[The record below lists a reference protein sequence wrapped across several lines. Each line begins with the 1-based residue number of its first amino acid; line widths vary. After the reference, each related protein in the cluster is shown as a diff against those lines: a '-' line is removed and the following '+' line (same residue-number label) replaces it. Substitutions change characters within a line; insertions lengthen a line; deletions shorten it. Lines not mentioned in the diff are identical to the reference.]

1 MRGASG
7 GFSVVRMGSFV
18 VGVTLVALLSAVA
31 AQDAKEKADVDPKP
45 AADGKLVPLTKS
57 GAVALDP
64 KGKKLL
70 LKTKVVLKEGVLEML
85 VCKKQTKEH
94 EAILSLDAPAF
105 VVHSGLLALGL
116 EPGAPVQFNP
126 EYKAPSGARVD
137 VFLTWIDEKGKAN
150 RVPAQDWIR
159 NQVRRFYVVKME
171 RLPADVKLP
180 KEGKENE
187 IRFDSKHQELSWYG
201 PMTIAQRDRLQALSM
216 DKEFKKAIETF
227 YEKSQS
233 KKMDAH
239 WVFAGSGFFT
249 DEDGQK
255 HYQAEGGD
263 VICVANF
270 PTALLDV
277 DTQSSSTGEENLLY
291 EAWTEKIPPLG
302 TEVTVELVPVPAKK

>member
-1 MRGASG
+1 MQGASG
-7 GFSVVRMGSFV
+7 GFSGLRAGGL
-18 VGVTLVALLSAVA
+18 VGAVMLVACMSMAT
-31 AQDAKEKADVDPKP
+31 AQDAKEKGEGEPKV
-45 AADGKLVPLTKS
+45 AADGKLVPLTKT
-57 GAVALDP
+57 GAVVLDP
-64 KGKKLL
+64 KGKKVL
-70 LKTKVVLKEGVLEML
+70 LKTKVVLREGVLEML

-94 EAILSLDAPAF
+94 EAILSIDAPAF
-105 VVHSGLLALGL
+105 VIHSGLLALGL
-116 EPGAPVQFNP
+116 EPGSPVQFNP

-137 VFLTWIDEKGKAN
+137 IFLTWTDEKGKPN

-187 IRFDSKHQELSWYG
+187 IRYDSKHKELSWYG
-201 PMTIAQRDRLQALSM
+201 PMTVAQRDRLQALSA

-233 KKMDAH
+233 KKMAAH

-270 PTALLDV
+270 PTAMLDV

-302 TEVTVELVPVPAKK
+302 TEVTVELVPAPAKK